1 LPKIR
6 VTRDASE
13 DVEELAVN
21 WAPIIWGGVSC
32 QPTCRRFLDIPVAG
46 ANNGYGLNNYL
57 AGIYLGLEPA
67 LSLPL

>member
-6 VTRDASE
+6 ATRDASE

-21 WAPIIWGGVSC
+21 WASIIRGRVPC
-32 QPTCRRFLDIPVAG
+32 QRTCGRFLDILVAG

-57 AGIYLGLEPA
+57 AGIYAGL
-67 LSLPL
+67 